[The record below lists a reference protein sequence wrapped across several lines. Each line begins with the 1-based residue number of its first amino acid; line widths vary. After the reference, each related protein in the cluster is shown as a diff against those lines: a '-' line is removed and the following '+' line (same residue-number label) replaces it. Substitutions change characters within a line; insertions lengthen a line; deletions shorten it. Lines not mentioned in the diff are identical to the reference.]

1 MKAKKVN
8 ENLNDVPIPGGNRDP
23 KARDLE
29 STFNAAAAA
38 MNELNEIVPSELD
51 EELYQL
57 LMTAE
62 GAVEELMDA
71 IDAKLQR

>member
-1 MKAKKVN
+1 MH
-8 ENLNDVPIPGGNRDP
+8 L
-23 KARDLE
+23 
-29 STFNAAAAA
+29 AAA

>member
-29 STFNAAAAA
+29 STFNAPGSSY
-38 MNELNEIVPSELD
+38 E
-51 EELYQL
+51 
-57 LMTAE
+57 
-62 GAVEELMDA
+62 
-71 IDAKLQR
+71 